1 MLGYLQCMMVV
12 KRKNK
17 TYNMRMK
24 RIKPL
29 KIKGRR
35 DLFDHDK
42 LQNIIDGDFSS
53 WSGQEITDLLL
64 AIHDNYD
71 YFARSRH
78 SPEMTLYYHDLLG
91 RLIKAYGH

>member
-1 MLGYLQCMMVV
+1 MMVV
-12 KRKNK
+12 KRKNNI
-17 TYNMRMK
+17 YNVRMK
-24 RIKPL
+24 RTKPL
-29 KIKGRR
+29 KLKGRR
-35 DLFDHDK
+35 DLFNIDK

-71 YFARSRH
+71 YFAKSKH

-91 RLIKAYGH
+91 RLVKTYGH

>member
-1 MLGYLQCMMVV
+1 MIEYLRCMMVA
-12 KRKNK
+12 KLKNK
-17 TYNMRMK
+17 TYNVRMK
-24 RIKPL
+24 RTKPL
-29 KIKGRR
+29 KIKGHK
-35 DLFDHDK
+35 DLFNTNR

-71 YFARSRH
+71 YFARSKH

-91 RLIKAYGH
+91 RLIKTYGH

>member
-1 MLGYLQCMMVV
+1 MMVV

-17 TYNMRMK
+17 TYNVRMK
-24 RIKPL
+24 RVKPL

-35 DLFDHDK
+35 DLFDTNR
-42 LQNIIDGDFSS
+42 LQNIIDGDFSA

-91 RLIKAYGH
+91 RLIKTYGH

>member
-1 MLGYLQCMMVV
+1 MMVA
-12 KRKNK
+12 KLKNK
-17 TYNMRMK
+17 TYNVRMK
-24 RIKPL
+24 RTKPL
-29 KIKGRR
+29 KIKGRK
-35 DLFDHDK
+35 DLFDTNR

-71 YFARSRH
+71 YFAKSRH

-91 RLIKAYGH
+91 RLIKTYGHWIC

>member
-1 MLGYLQCMMVV
+1 MMVV

-17 TYNMRMK
+17 TYNVRMK
-24 RIKPL
+24 RTKPL
-29 KIKGRR
+29 KIRR
-35 DLFDHDK
+35 RSDLLEPNK

-91 RLIKAYGH
+91 RLIKTYGH

>member
-1 MLGYLQCMMVV
+1 MMVA

-17 TYNMRMK
+17 TYNIRMK
-24 RIKPL
+24 RIKPT
-29 KIKGRR
+29 KSKRYK
-35 DLFDHDK
+35 DLFDHNK

-71 YFARSRH
+71 YFAKSRH

-91 RLIKAYGH
+91 RLIKTYGH

>member
-1 MLGYLQCMMVV
+1 MMVV
-12 KRKNK
+12 KQKNK
-17 TYNMRMK
+17 TYNVRMK

-35 DLFDHDK
+35 DLFDTNR
-42 LQNIIDGDFSS
+42 LQNIIDGDFSA
-53 WSGQEITDLLL
+53 WSGHEITDLLL

-71 YFARSRH
+71 YFARSKH

-91 RLIKAYGH
+91 RLIKTYGH